1 MLYKELKMYF
11 DFRFIDKELAC
22 AHNLA
27 SGSSGSLHC
36 SIPLNIMGSL
46 LVSSL
51 MLKCSPSEGDKFS
64 EILNDYK
71 QLLGGNGGLK
81 FSKEVFDVAHTWSHK
96 TKSVAHH
103 LANGNLFPEGYAF
116 NNEVMLQSFKMLL

>member
-1 MLYKELKMYF
+1 MYSG
-11 DFRFIDKELAC
+11 FRFIDNELAR
-22 AHNLA
+22 ANLLVN
-27 SGSSGSLHC
+27 GSLHR

-51 MLKCSPSEGDKFS
+51 LLKCDSSEGDKFS

-71 QLLGGNGGLK
+71 QLLGGNGGIK
-81 FSKEVFDVAHTWSHK
+81 FSKEVFDVAHAWSHK

-103 LANGNLFPEGYAF
+103 LANGNLFPEGFVF
-116 NNEVMLQSFKMLL
+116 NNEIMILKIYF